1 MRRVPGYLHSD
12 IVRWF
17 RTGWGFPE
25 LQFPV
30 GFFLPQYLP
39 VRGEW
44 CFRNLHWFLEGG
56 LKAAMVTDDDMTYI
70 TIAYFCI
77 SQ

>member
-1 MRRVPGYLHSD
+1 MRRVPGYHHSD

-39 VRGEW
+39 VRGE
-44 CFRNLHWFLEGG
+44 
-56 LKAAMVTDDDMTYI
+56 MVFSELALVSGKGYANSYGI
-70 TIAYFCI
+70 
-77 SQ
+77 